1 MNTKTIMK
9 IASIVLTMSMMLMVL
24 SPVVFGEIQGQIDP
38 ASVSGAADTSTAG
51 IQKVGNQIVTIVSVV
66 GSLAAVIV
74 LVVLGIKYMMGSAEE
89 RAEYKKTLMPYVIG
103 AALVFAASAIA
114 GMVYNFANTIK
125 AS

>member
-9 IASIVLTMSMMLMVL
+9 IASIVLTMSMVLMVI

>member
-1 MNTKTIMK
+1 MLSILFSFS
-9 IASIVLTMSMMLMVL
+9 SIVLTMSMMLMVL